1 MPERLTRLEGVKT
14 HQPVRPARPG
24 IRGDQ
29 ANTSHLSQMMS
40 QSVKD
45 LNLLTTPRAE
55 KLQAFKDT
63 LDEPL
68 QASLQVT
75 NIIFDRMLN
84 G

>member
-1 MPERLTRLEGVKT
+1 MPERLTRLEGVKS
-14 HQPVRPARPG
+14 HQPVRTARPG
-24 IRGDQ
+24 VRGDQ
-29 ANTSHLSQMMS
+29 ADTSRLSQMMS

-45 LNLLTTPRAE
+45 LNNLTTPRAE

-68 QASLQVT
+68 QASLHVT
-75 NIIFDRMLN
+75 NVIFDRMIN